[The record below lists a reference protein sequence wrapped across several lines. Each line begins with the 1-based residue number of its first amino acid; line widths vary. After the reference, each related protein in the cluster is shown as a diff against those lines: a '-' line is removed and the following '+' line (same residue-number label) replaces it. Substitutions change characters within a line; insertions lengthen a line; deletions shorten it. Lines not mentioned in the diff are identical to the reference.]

1 MPVLVFTNDRVE
13 VDAADAPIPT
23 VALTD
28 LKNAIKKQAREKGG
42 KLEADQLAALTNVLE
57 AGVEG

>member
-1 MPVLVFTNDRVE
+1 
-13 VDAADAPIPT
+13 